1 VINGV
6 WHSSDSAEASSDRH
20 ERRFSSTVSEASTE
34 EDYDFGTHLY
44 RTGCNY
50 PSLSDD
56 IDDMHPSPPTSLPTL
71 STEAGR
77 PLANGLSPT
86 PEDSPGED
94 SSPVTPDSDNPP
106 RVDAHF
112 DVQEEQTAVNLP
124 TTSTSTPPDE
134 GSGSPVESL
143 SSIGSLI
150 SGIPDAAIPLDEAM
164 ADPPA
169 GGIPQTLEPGVPV
182 EKTIVTSISCV
193 ASPTASEN
201 PHTTQTPDDES
212 AIEEEAIELPA
223 KDTSVP
229 ESPHT
234 DNIADDTGS
243 LHEEETVLECV
254 RDPTDSKC
262 PPLIKTSS

>member
-1 VINGV
+1 
-6 WHSSDSAEASSDRH
+6 
-20 ERRFSSTVSEASTE
+20 
-34 EDYDFGTHLY
+34 
-44 RTGCNY
+44 
-50 PSLSDD
+50 
-56 IDDMHPSPPTSLPTL
+56 
-71 STEAGR
+71 
-77 PLANGLSPT
+77 LSPT

-112 DVQEEQTAVNLP
+112 DVQEEQTAVNLA

-150 SGIPDAAIPLDEAM
+150 SGISDAAIPLDEAM

-169 GGIPQTLEPGVPV
+169 GDIPETLEPGVPV
-182 EKTIVTSISCV
+182 EKTNVTSISCV
-193 ASPTASEN
+193 ASPTAPEN

-229 ESPHT
+229 ETPHT